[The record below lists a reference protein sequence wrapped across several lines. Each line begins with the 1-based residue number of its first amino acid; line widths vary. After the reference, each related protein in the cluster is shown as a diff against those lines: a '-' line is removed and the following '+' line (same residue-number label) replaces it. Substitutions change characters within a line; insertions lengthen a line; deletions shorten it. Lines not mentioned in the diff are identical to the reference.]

1 MRLTSLTS
9 NRLSFKPVRFN
20 RQGLTLI
27 VGRHKNAKSADL
39 KKTYNGVG
47 KSLIVALV
55 NYCLGANKNAQFD
68 EHLEDWSF
76 TLAFEHANVGH
87 QITRHTG
94 VPKVVFDEREMSVQK
109 LRDELE
115 SLGVV
120 KLPDV
125 AVSSLTLRSLLAF
138 FLRPKNASYVRYDQP
153 RSEWTPYASN
163 LYQSFLLGLD
173 YARAVRKHDQKVA
186 LDKFSDLAKRYKTD
200 QDLRQ
205 FYLGERNAEVEL
217 LELERDISRLEGDL
231 AAFRVSENYAER
243 QRRADDL
250 HRQHAAIANE
260 TVVTENLRQDLVLAL
275 EVRGDVAPERVAAL
289 YSEASIALPG
299 LVRKR
304 LQDVQDFQRRLQQNR
319 KSRVDRDIRT
329 LDDRLAELSRTSTE
343 VKGQIDAELQYLNSH
358 RALDEYAATS
368 RELADRKA
376 AEQRIKDYLQLLSQ
390 YTEEAQRVRVEM
402 ATETLETSHYIR
414 SIRAHVDVL
423 METFREHA
431 RELYGSV
438 AAGLTVKNNDGE
450 NQCRY
455 DIEAHIQNDAA
466 DGINQGKIFCYDLLL
481 LRLKQRHQI
490 EFLFHDNRLYA
501 DMDKNQRYSLFR
513 LAERVSRETDTQY
526 IATVNEDV
534 LDSVKEIAGDDYQR
548 LFVDPVVLEL
558 TDVAGGAGKLL
569 GFQVDMNYE

>member
-1 MRLTSLTS
+1 MRLTSLSS
-9 NRLSFKPVRFN
+9 NRSSFKTVRFN

-27 VGRHKNAKSADL
+27 VGRHKNAKSSDL

-68 EHLEDWSF
+68 EHLPDWSF
-76 TLAFEHANVGH
+76 TLEFEHAGVSH
-87 QITRHTG
+87 RITRQTG
-94 VPKVVFDEREMSVQK
+94 VTRVVFDEREVSITK

-115 SLGVV
+115 ALDAIHLPGEV
-120 KLPDV
+120 K
-125 AVSSLTLRSLLAF
+125 SLTLRSFLAF
-138 FLRPKNASYVRYDQP
+138 FLRPKQASYVRYDQP
-153 RSEWTPYASN
+153 RPEWTPYLSV
-163 LYQSFLLGLD
+163 LYQSFLLGVD
-173 YARAVRKHDQKVA
+173 YARAIRKHDQKVA
-186 LDKFSDLAKRYKTD
+186 LDKYSDLAKRYKTD
-200 QDLRQ
+200 QDLRL

-217 LELERDISRLEGDL
+217 LELGREIARLERDL

-250 HRQHAAIANE
+250 HRQHATIANE
-260 TVVTENLRQDLVLAL
+260 IVVMENLRQDLMLTLDVKP
-275 EVRGDVAPERVAAL
+275 DVAPERVAAL
-289 YSEASIALPG
+289 YSEASVALPG
-299 LVRKR
+299 LVTKR
-304 LQDVQDFQRRLQQNR
+304 LQDVHEFQTRLQQNR
-319 KSRVDRDIRT
+319 RSRVQRDIASV
-329 LDDRLAELSRTSTE
+329 DERLAELSARSTE
-343 VKGQIDAELQYLNSH
+343 VKKQIDAELQYLNSH

-368 RELADRKA
+368 RELTDLKA

-402 ATETLETSHYIR
+402 AMETLETSHYIR
-414 SIRAHVDVL
+414 SIRDHLDVL
-423 METFREHA
+423 METFRDHA

-481 LRLKQRHQI
+481 LRLKQRHHI

-513 LAERVSRETDTQY
+513 LAERVCNETQSQY

-548 LFVDPVVLEL
+548 LFVESVVLEL
-558 TDVAGGAGKLL
+558 TDVAGGVGKLL

>member
-1 MRLTSLTS
+1 MRLISLTS
-9 NRLSFKPVRFN
+9 NRSSFKPVRFN

-27 VGRHKNAKSADL
+27 VGRHKNAKSSDL

-68 EHLEDWSF
+68 EHLPDWSF
-76 TLAFEHANVGH
+76 TLEFEHAGVSH
-87 QITRHTG
+87 QITRQTG
-94 VPKVVFDEREMSVQK
+94 GAKVIFDEREMSITK

-115 SLGVV
+115 ALDAVH
-120 KLPDV
+120 LPDV
-125 AVSSLTLRSLLAF
+125 AVGSLTLRSFLAF
-138 FLRPKNASYVRYDQP
+138 FLRPKHASYVKYDQP
-153 RSEWTPYASN
+153 RPEWTPYLSV
-163 LYQSFLLGLD
+163 LYQSFLLGVD

-186 LDKFSDLAKRYKTD
+186 LDKYSDLAKRYKTD
-200 QDLRQ
+200 QDLRL

-217 LELERDISRLEGDL
+217 LELEREIARLERDL

-250 HRQHAAIANE
+250 HREHATIANE
-260 TVVTENLRQDLVLAL
+260 IVVMENLRQDLMLAL
-275 EVRGDVAPERVAAL
+275 DVRPDVAPERVAAL
-289 YSEASIALPG
+289 FREAAAALPD
-299 LVRKR
+299 LVTKR
-304 LQDVQDFQRRLQQNR
+304 LQDVQQFQRRLQQNR
-319 KSRVDRDIRT
+319 KSRVERDIASV
-329 LDDRLAELSRTSTE
+329 DERLADLSARSTS
-343 VKGQIDAELQYLNSH
+343 VKKQIDAELQYLNSH

-368 RELADRKA
+368 RELTDLKA

-414 SIRAHVDVL
+414 SIRAHLDVL
-423 METFREHA
+423 METFRDHA

-513 LAERVSRETDTQY
+513 LADRVCSEMQAQY